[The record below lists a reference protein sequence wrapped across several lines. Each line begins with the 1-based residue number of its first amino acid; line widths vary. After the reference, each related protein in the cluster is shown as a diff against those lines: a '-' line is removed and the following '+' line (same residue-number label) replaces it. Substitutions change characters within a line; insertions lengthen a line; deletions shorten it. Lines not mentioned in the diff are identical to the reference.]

1 MKFMKVFCCL
11 LNNFWCDS
19 FDSFIGAEPLDV
31 RLRNVLLRSE
41 ILLSRSE
48 KCCIMCYL
56 RARCPQNMMGFE
68 FLTMLKIMFMMML
81 ESFLLVVVFM
91 DVHVSSKWKTHHF
104 WMLTKALHTSSSIRW
119 YTLYT
124 LLAKV
129 SDEHQHPKPPTQSWW
144 IFLCVFCTPFWELW
158 HVEGKVISSHFTSF
172 FPIASIYG
180 NMDPM
185 FIIEHGPNVGQSTMH
200 GW

>member
-11 LNNFWCDS
+11 LSNFWCDS

-56 RARCPQNMMGFE
+56 RARWPQNMMGFE
-68 FLTMLKIMFMMML
+68 FLTMLNH
-81 ESFLLVVVFM
+81 VHD
-91 DVHVSSKWKTHHF
+91 DVGILFVDCSVYGCSCLIKMKNHHV
-104 WMLTKALHTSSSIRW
+104 WMPTKALHTSSSIRW
-119 YTLYT
+119 YIRNT
-124 LLAKV
+124 LLEKV
-129 SDEHQHPKPPTQSWW
+129 SDEHQHPKPPTQFWW
-144 IFLCVFCTPFWELW
+144 ILFVFVAPFLGSDMWKAWQLP
-158 HVEGKVISSHFTSF
+158 SHFTSF
-172 FPIASIYG
+172 YLIASIYG

-185 FIIEHGPNVGQSTMH
+185 
-200 GW
+200 

>member
-91 DVHVSSKWKTHHF
+91 DVHVSSK
-104 WMLTKALHTSSSIRW
+104 
-119 YTLYT
+119 
-124 LLAKV
+124 
-129 SDEHQHPKPPTQSWW
+129 
-144 IFLCVFCTPFWELW
+144 
-158 HVEGKVISSHFTSF
+158 
-172 FPIASIYG
+172 
-180 NMDPM
+180 
-185 FIIEHGPNVGQSTMH
+185 
-200 GW
+200 

>member
-56 RARCPQNMMGFE
+56 RARWPRNMMGFE
-68 FLTMLKIMFMMML
+68 FLTMLNH
-81 ESFLLVVVFM
+81 VHD
-91 DVHVSSKWKTHHF
+91 DVGVLFVDCSVDGCSCLIKMKNHHF
-104 WMLTKALHTSSSIRW
+104 WMPTKALHTSSSIRW
-119 YTLYT
+119 YIRNTFVGKRFQMNINIRNPQRSLD
-124 LLAKV
+124 A
-129 SDEHQHPKPPTQSWW
+129 
-144 IFLCVFCTPFWELW
+144 IFCVFLVPPFWELW
-158 HVEGKVISSHFTSF
+158 HMWKAWQLPSHFTSF
-172 FPIASIYG
+172 YPIASIWWKYG
-180 NMDPM
+180 C
-185 FIIEHGPNVGQSTMH
+185 FRK
-200 GW
+200 